1 MYLYSQ
7 VDPEGGGVS
16 YTEAANLLP
25 DILLHIFSLRAQ
37 QNMVCVSNVL
47 TLNQYIKSAIKLH
60 ISHIS
65 LRNIELDPHDKQ
77 SEKVLLEYWVP
88 YNLLLSLIPHRVYS
102 IVTV

>member
-47 TLNQYIKSAIKLH
+47 TLNQYIH
-60 ISHIS
+60 ISLIL

-77 SEKVLLEYWVP
+77 SEKVLLEYWVL